1 MRHKIMA
8 LAVLVAAM
16 SPLSGQAQQVP
27 ASQAQI
33 ALSFAPLVREAAPA
47 VVNIYA
53 TRVVEGREGPFSN
66 DPFFEQFFR
75 DFGKPTARVQ
85 NSLGSGVILSDDG
98 LVVSNFHVVG
108 GATDI
113 RVVLTDRRE
122 FNAEV
127 LLADEESDLAVLR
140 LTGAQDLPF
149 LTLRDSDA
157 AEVGELV
164 LAIGNPFGVG
174 QTVSSGI
181 VSGLA
186 RSAASLGRGYFLQ
199 TDAPV
204 NPGNSGGALIGMDG
218 KLLGV
223 NTAIITR
230 SGGSNGVGFAI
241 PANLVGQV
249 MAQARAGNDRFLR
262 PWAGV
267 SGQSVDMQMAE
278 AFGLDRPLGI
288 ILNDIHPDSPFAAA
302 GLRPGDVVLSVGG
315 AEVNSPQEIMFRLA
329 VAGVGGQMDLTYAR
343 DGEERQTVVDLIEAP
358 ESAQAARLTITEGSL
373 AGLSVAQIDAALISE
388 LDLPVTAEGV
398 LVTAVEGRLSRVGLA
413 PGDVLTG
420 INGEPIKTVEDVA
433 RVVAEGGRRWA
444 IDAQRGSTRLR
455 LRFSL

>member
-1 MRHKIMA
+1 
-8 LAVLVAAM
+8 
-16 SPLSGQAQQVP
+16 
-27 ASQAQI
+27 
-33 ALSFAPLVREAAPA
+33 
-47 VVNIYA
+47 
-53 TRVVEGREGPFSN
+53 
-66 DPFFEQFFR
+66 
-75 DFGKPTARVQ
+75 
-85 NSLGSGVILSDDG
+85 
-98 LVVSNFHVVG
+98 
-108 GATDI
+108 
-113 RVVLTDRRE
+113 
-122 FNAEV
+122 
-127 LLADEESDLAVLR
+127 
-140 LTGAQDLPF
+140 
-149 LTLRDSDA
+149 
-157 AEVGELV
+157 
-164 LAIGNPFGVG
+164 
-174 QTVSSGI
+174 

-288 ILNDIHPDSPFAAA
+288 ILNDLHPDSPFAAA